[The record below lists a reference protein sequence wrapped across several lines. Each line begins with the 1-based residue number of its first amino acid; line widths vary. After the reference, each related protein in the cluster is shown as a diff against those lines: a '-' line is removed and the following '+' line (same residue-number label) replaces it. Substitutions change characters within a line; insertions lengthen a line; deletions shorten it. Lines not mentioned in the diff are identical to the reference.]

1 MPRSEK
7 LTERKLDKML
17 RSRKTLRLG
26 LSGGR
31 FALLSDLHLGNG
43 RSADDF
49 RANETA
55 LASALRNYL
64 QSGYTL
70 ILLGDVEELW
80 QFGRGEIQERYGPGI
95 YSRLEAFGPGRIL
108 RISGNHDLLWQKAPG
123 FPPPESVMARP
134 VHAVIL
140 EAGSGLPPI
149 FLTHGHQGSLM
160 SDSLAFASYPFVRM
174 YRYVES
180 LWTGI
185 IEHFGKV
192 RAPSVYTRVR
202 KDFELV
208 MYSWAVKRRVMLV
221 TGHSHRAVFMSMSYS
236 ERLRSRLEAWRR
248 ARERRSIRADPRASA
263 ILDARI
269 GQAGDDLRKEEA
281 RDGVNTRV
289 GPNAIPCFFNTGCG
303 LFEQGITALE
313 IDAARTGDWVISL
326 VKWSKEGKRKA
337 YREANLER
345 LLRSI

>member
-1 MPRSEK
+1 MPRFEK
-7 LTERKLDKML
+7 LTERKLDKL
-17 RSRKTLRLG
+17 LASRETLRLG

-43 RSADDF
+43 RSADGF
-49 RANETA
+49 RVNEAA
-55 LASALRNYL
+55 LAAALRNYL
-64 QSGYTL
+64 LSGHAL

-80 QFGRGEIQERYGPGI
+80 QFGRGEIQERYWRGI
-95 YSRLEAFGPGRIL
+95 YSLLEAFGAGRIF
-108 RISGNHDLLWQKAPG
+108 RISGNHDLLWQNSSG

-140 EAGSGLPPI
+140 EAGNGLPPI

-160 SDSLAFASYPFVRM
+160 SDSLAFASYLFVRM
-174 YRYVES
+174 YRYVET

-185 IEHFGKV
+185 FEHFGKP
-192 RAPSVYTRVR
+192 RAPSVYTSVR

-208 MYSWAVKRRVMLV
+208 MYSWAVKRRVMLI

-248 ARERRSIRADPRASA
+248 ARDRRNPDPRTSA
-263 ILDARI
+263 VLDARI
-269 GQAGDDLRKEEA
+269 AGAGDDLRKEET
-281 RDGVNTRV
+281 RDGINTRL

-313 IDAARTGDWVISL
+313 IDATKSSDWVISL
-326 VKWSKEGKRKA
+326 VKWSKDGKRKT
-337 YREANLER
+337 YREANLEW
-345 LLRSI
+345 LLRCI

>member
-1 MPRSEK
+1 MLRSER
-7 LTERKLDKML
+7 LTERKLDKL
-17 RSRKTLRLG
+17 LGSRKTLRLS

-43 RSADDF
+43 RSADGF
-49 RANETA
+49 RANEAA
-55 LASALRNYL
+55 LASALRSYL
-64 QSGYTL
+64 QSGHTL
-70 ILLGDVEELW
+70 LLLGDIEELW

-95 YSRLEAFGPGRIL
+95 YSLLEVFGPKRII
-108 RISGNHDLLWQKAPG
+108 RISGNHDMLWQTAPG

-134 VHAVIL
+134 VQAVIL

-160 SDSLAFASYPFVRM
+160 SDSLAFASYLFVRM

-180 LWTGI
+180 LWTGV
-185 IEHFGKV
+185 IERFGKA
-192 RAPSVYTRVR
+192 RAPSVCARVR

-208 MYSWAVKRRVMLV
+208 MYSWAVKRRLMLIA
-221 TGHSHRAVFMSMSYS
+221 GHSHRAVFMSMSYS

-248 ARERRSIRADPRASA
+248 ARDRRNIRADPRASA
-263 ILDARI
+263 ILDSRIAR
-269 GQAGDDLRKEEA
+269 AGDDLRKENA
-281 RDGVNTRV
+281 RDGVNTGV

-313 IDAARTGDWVISL
+313 IDAARAGDWVISL
-326 VKWSKEGKRKA
+326 VKWSKDGKRKA